1 MKKETYKNTRK
12 EYERLFE
19 KHTVLDIML
28 HVAELGLL
36 RDNKEQL
43 ARMEGYAVA
52 WQVHNDGKMRI
63 NPNGIEA
70 RLYVGPGK
78 LGEWAD
84 ITFSVLYDLYSDD
97 DEEFDSEMFEHC
109 YLEDEFYQVYK
120 GEEE

>member
-1 MKKETYKNTRK
+1 MEKITKKQKKQLE
-12 EYERLFE
+12 EIFA

-28 HVAELGLL
+28 KIAELGML

-43 ARMEGYAVA
+43 ARMEGYAIA
-52 WQVHNDGKMRI
+52 WMMHNDGEMRI

-84 ITFSVLYDLYSDD
+84 ITFSVLYDLYSND
-97 DEEFDSEMFEHC
+97 DEEFDYVMFENY

-120 GEEE
+120 KEVE